1 MGMSM
6 RTKFLLGTFL
16 AISIAPLA
24 AHAHWCN
31 DMWSSA
37 YNIVVR
43 PATDTVTVPA
53 SGSGSLD
60 IYVQNNMGY
69 QLTSFTLTATM
80 GSGTITATR
89 GTQTTAGVLLPG
101 EKSKYT
107 LAITKSGGGAVSIG
121 DISFAVKFGN
131 SGQSADY
138 PAGGGK
144 AVMIRETSGTLV
156 PAAPPPG
163 IGSGLDMSRQI
174 QYAAE
179 ADFSGG
185 STGLNNLMSLYCAG
199 RGSWGANDA
208 SVITGACSGT
218 ATDCTKATRAL
229 TSGTGTKYDYTKLWA
244 AIDLGARKSGLGAN
258 LATLRTRLQCGAG
271 DANVAFAGVA
281 MMVLGFLGDD
291 PTARTFLVGK
301 TTDATVGTIAKAALM
316 LFSAADAT
324 QYDCGTAGTS
334 SSSVYVKAACLAA
347 KAIANNDDAS
357 ATTLIGMVK
366 WSEPDTDN
374 AQGLYPAQLLSLTA
388 WARRVWAANAGDT
401 GEVSFYAGATPS
413 GGSTGTGAGG
423 STGAANGGST
433 GMASGGRSGTASGGS
448 TGMANGGSTGMA
460 NGGSTG
466 TPTAGIMATGG
477 RSGAASGG
485 STGMATGGST
495 GMAAGGSTGMAT
507 GGIMATGGKSGT
519 ASGGTT
525 GTPTGGST
533 GTPTAGIM
541 AAGGKSA
548 TASGGSGT
556 PTAGSPSG
564 GASGQAENGGSQGSG
579 TANQSESAS
588 GCSCRFAPSG
598 QAPIGLLLAG
608 VGLALAVRRRRHR

>member
-1 MGMSM
+1 
-6 RTKFLLGTFL
+6 
-16 AISIAPLA
+16 
-24 AHAHWCN
+24 
-31 DMWSSA
+31 
-37 YNIVVR
+37 
-43 PATDTVTVPA
+43 
-53 SGSGSLD
+53 
-60 IYVQNNMGY
+60 
-69 QLTSFTLTATM
+69 
-80 GSGTITATR
+80 
-89 GTQTTAGVLLPG
+89 
-101 EKSKYT
+101 
-107 LAITKSGGGAVSIG
+107 
-121 DISFAVKFGN
+121 
-131 SGQSADY
+131 
-138 PAGGGK
+138 
-144 AVMIRETSGTLV
+144 MIRETSGTLV

-433 GMASGGRSGTASGGS
+433 GMASGG
-448 TGMANGGSTGMA
+448 
-460 NGGSTG
+460 
-466 TPTAGIMATGG
+466 
-477 RSGAASGG
+477 
-485 STGMATGGST
+485 
-495 GMAAGGSTGMAT
+495 
-507 GGIMATGGKSGT
+507 IMATGGKSGT